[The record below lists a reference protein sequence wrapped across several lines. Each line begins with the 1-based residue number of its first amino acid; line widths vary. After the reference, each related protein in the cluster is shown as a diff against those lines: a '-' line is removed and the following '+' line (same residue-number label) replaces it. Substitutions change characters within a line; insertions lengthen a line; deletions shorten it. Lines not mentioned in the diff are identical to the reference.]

1 MCATYKRH
9 LARLGQQT
17 ISTTAVETLCRISIA
32 SGRFRVEGKPKRTH
46 EYIISTN
53 ATPKDWCKF
62 RQLLLHQYLAP
73 ATTTPQPLVRSLRS
87 LAPAGPPPSS
97 TNSTETP
104 TTRQVGAISQPPPQ
118 KIRALPART
127 GSEYN
132 CCSEIPVGV
141 WADHARTTLSFD
153 AAFAQ
158 SLGNEVQTNVAWG
171 IRSVG
176 CKYCVPV

>member
-53 ATPKDWCKF
+53 ATSKDWCKF

-104 TTRQVGAISQPPPQ
+104 TTRDNEQLVPSSELLTRNPNTNQQSEHRPQGKRETGA
-118 KIRALPART
+118 T
-127 GSEYN
+127 T
-132 CCSEIPVGV
+132 VGV
-141 WADHARTTLSFD
+141 SKT
-153 AAFAQ
+153 
-158 SLGNEVQTNVAWG
+158 
-171 IRSVG
+171 
-176 CKYCVPV
+176 

>member
-53 ATPKDWCKF
+53 ATSKDWCKF

-104 TTRQVGAISQPPPQ
+104 TTRQVGAISQPPPR
-118 KIRALPART
+118 KFAHCLRGLAPNIIAVARSRWEC
-127 GSEYN
+127 GQ
-132 CCSEIPVGV
+132 I
-141 WADHARTTLSFD
+141 TL
-153 AAFAQ
+153 
-158 SLGNEVQTNVAWG
+158 
-171 IRSVG
+171 
-176 CKYCVPV
+176 VPRFPSTPPSPSH